1 MKNIE
6 LSINSFLVCLFI
18 FGGFLEFESKS
29 NDMDLNC
36 CNCNCCNPTVKKKVD
51 CMTNEP
57 CIR

>member
-36 CNCNCCNPTVKKKVD
+36 CNPTVKKKVD